1 MTLDGIAP
9 GFLSLSAGLQNQQ
22 QKMEA
27 QVGMMWTNTAWQIGS
42 SARLGMF
49 SKGQICADAVQMGFV
64 IPVPS
69 QRGTCSGYWCHTGT
83 RQLPM
88 GCRVIGGS

>member
-27 QVGMMWTNTAWQIGS
+27 QVGMM
-42 SARLGMF
+42 
-49 SKGQICADAVQMGFV
+49 
-64 IPVPS
+64 
-69 QRGTCSGYWCHTGT
+69 
-83 RQLPM
+83 
-88 GCRVIGGS
+88 